1 VAVPGPDHVYWQH
14 MQTALSHC
22 QHCGPVHVHYT
33 VLCGLSR
40 LLSSCGLQ
48 CRTAQSE
55 AEKLRSQ
62 VEKLQ
67 HENRM
72 LRMRLGED
80 APKQEPVTPR
90 MYPSPPALQCLCARL
105 PLGPVLFAIGAY
117 DKNTCFASV
126 QLCCVLT

>member
-1 VAVPGPDHVYWQH
+1 MHTAQPETGLLTLCTSSCALHFPGLP
-14 MQTALSHC
+14 
-22 QHCGPVHVHYT
+22 
-33 VLCGLSR
+33 R
-40 LLSSCGLQ
+40 LLSSCDVQ

-67 HENRM
+67 SENRM

-90 MYPSPPALQCLCARL
+90 MYPSLPPPSKSVLKTPIWTCLICH
-105 PLGPVLFAIGAY
+105 
-117 DKNTCFASV
+117 
-126 QLCCVLT
+126 

>member
-90 MYPSPPALQCLCARL
+90 MYSSLPTSSVCAQDSHLDLFCLSLVHMIRRHVL
-105 PLGPVLFAIGAY
+105 PQYSCV
-117 DKNTCFASV
+117 AS
-126 QLCCVLT
+126 

>member
-1 VAVPGPDHVYWQH
+1 
-14 MQTALSHC
+14 M
-22 QHCGPVHVHYT
+22 HVHYT
-33 VLCGLSR
+33 FFSGLSR
-40 LLSSCGLQ
+40 LLSSCDLQ

-90 MYPSPPALQCLCARL
+90 MHPSLLPSSVCAQDSQSYLFCLS
-105 PLGPVLFAIGAY
+105 PVHMI
-117 DKNTCFASV
+117 T
-126 QLCCVLT
+126 

>member
-1 VAVPGPDHVYWQH
+1 MAVPGPDHVCWRH
-14 MQTALSHC
+14 MHSALSHC
-22 QHCGPVHVHYT
+22 TVNIVHQCMCITKSFLACLGNSVY
-33 VLCGLSR
+33 VL
-40 LLSSCGLQ
+40 

-90 MYPSPPALQCLCARL
+90 MHPSLLPSSVSAQDFAHLDLFRL
-105 PLGPVLFAIGAY
+105 SLVHIITRHVLPQY
-117 DKNTCFASV
+117 SCVAS
-126 QLCCVLT
+126 

>member
-1 VAVPGPDHVYWQH
+1 MLKAYAQCTLTPD
-14 MQTALSHC
+14 C
-22 QHCGPVHVHYT
+22 QHRPSVHVHYI
-33 VLCGLSR
+33 VFSGLPC
-40 LLSSCGLQ
+40 LLSACNLQ

-90 MYPSPPALQCLCARL
+90 MHPSLLPSSVCAQDPHSDLFRL
-105 PLGPVLFAIGAY
+105 SPVHMI
-117 DKNTCFASV
+117 T
-126 QLCCVLT
+126 

>member
-1 VAVPGPDHVYWQH
+1 MLAAYAQC
-14 MQTALSHC
+14 TLTLYF
-22 QHCGPVHVHYT
+22 QHCASEHVHYK
-33 VLCGLSR
+33 VFSGLPR
-40 LLSSCGLQ
+40 QLSSCNLQ

-90 MYPSPPALQCLCARL
+90 MYPSPPPFQSLCASL
-105 PLGPVLFAIGAY
+105 SFGPVLLTTGAY
-117 DKNTCFASV
+117 DKKTHVASL
-126 QLCCVLT
+126 QLYCVLHAA